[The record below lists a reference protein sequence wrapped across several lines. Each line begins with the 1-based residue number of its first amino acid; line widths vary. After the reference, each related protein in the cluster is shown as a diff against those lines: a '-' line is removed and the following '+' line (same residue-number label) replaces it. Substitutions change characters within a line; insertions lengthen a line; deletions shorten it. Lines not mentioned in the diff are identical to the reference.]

1 MQIIKSN
8 TTARGLLN
16 RLVRRPQRVE
26 VTTVTPDIS
35 TIREVFKNKQVI
47 TVASNI
53 ADRCMLPI

>member
-8 TTARGLLN
+8 TTAIGLLN
-16 RLVRRPQRVE
+16 RLVRRPQRIE
-26 VTTVTPDIS
+26 VTTVTPDIT

>member
-8 TTARGLLN
+8 TTATGLLN
-16 RLVRRPQRVE
+16 RLVRRPQRIE
-26 VTTVTPDIS
+26 VTTVTSDIT

>member
-8 TTARGLLN
+8 TTAIGLLN
-16 RLVRRPQRVE
+16 KLVRRPQRIE
-26 VTTVTPDIS
+26 VTTVTPDIT

>member
-8 TTARGLLN
+8 TTAIGLLN

-26 VTTVTPDIS
+26 VTTVTPDIT

>member
-16 RLVRRPQRVE
+16 RLVRRPQRIE
-26 VTTVTPDIS
+26 VTTVTPDIT
-35 TIREVFKNKQVI
+35 TIRETFKNKQVI